1 MIFITIA
8 AVDSLGLDLSTFA
21 KIINTIL
28 IIANT
33 NPDLIAPIVVLA
45 IGTSKSSIIPNAS
58 ESIAI
63 ALFLL

>member
-21 KIINTIL
+21 KIINTML
-28 IIANT
+28 IIANI
-33 NPDLIAPIVVLA
+33 NPDLIAPIVVHA
-45 IGTSKSSIIPNAS
+45 IGTDKSSIIPNAS

-63 ALFLL
+63 ALSLL